1 VTTNINSGHAKGRR
15 ATKKGIVTKPPKV
28 APVIVKWVHPAAIQ
42 EAKNL
47 AFGRD
52 VHVDYDTDEGC
63 MWIRN
68 GAK

>member
-1 VTTNINSGHAKGRR
+1 MHESR
-15 ATKKGIVTKPPKV
+15 ADSHSRGKRKHVPTKPKV
-28 APVIVKWVHPAAIQ
+28 APVVVNWVHPAAIA
-42 EAKNL
+42 EARHL

-52 VHVDYDTDEGC
+52 VHIVYDTNEGC